1 MRVADH
7 HLEQLEEEGFTLVPG
22 FLEPEVL
29 ERARDAMFEMF
40 PRPEAYFADPK
51 AHAALTNS
59 QFSGIQLFPYPSW
72 DLNRLPVHDDLADFA
87 RRFLLTDDLEIYKI
101 ELWPKSDFPV
111 RIVTLLLAPISIHD
125 ES

>member
-29 ERARDAMFEMF
+29 ERARDAMFEIF

-51 AHAALTNS
+51 AHAALTDS

-72 DLNRLPVHDDLADFA
+72 DLNRLPVHDDLAQTLRDTQA
-87 RRFLLTDDLEIYKI
+87 RYPDL
-101 ELWPKSDFPV
+101 D
-111 RIVTLLLAPISIHD
+111 LAPYAALVSSMVI
-125 ES
+125 